1 MTTDRGPCVGELDL
15 DDGDAAALTGLAA
28 AGYSDARL
36 LIRVH
41 GAPIG
46 QLTIQVEPE
55 PTLATRA
62 RAAARAELARVLESH
77 SSWDQQFDRLS
88 GRAEWEARVG
98 CPQRRAEKSGAGLSV
113 IVCTRNRPTT
123 LRDCLISL
131 QQVSYDPIEFLVVD
145 NAPSDDATRDVVA
158 ELSGTDPRIRYTCEP
173 VPGLSRARNHGIA
186 AARFDLLAF
195 TDDDVIVDP
204 GWPAALVSAFAAD
217 TRAACVTGLV
227 AARSLDA
234 AAERYFDSRYAW
246 GEAFEPR
253 RYDLEEHRGA
263 SPLYPF
269 TAGLFGVGA
278 NFAVRR
284 EVVAS
289 LKGFDP
295 LLGAGAPC
303 RGGDDLDM
311 FVRIILTGHRICYT
325 PCALVWHR
333 HRASDAALAEQVFS
347 YGYGLGAYVA
357 KRLRTGEMSV
367 ALLVRAVGYSAAV
380 WARMRG
386 ASKAGNF
393 GARGK
398 RLAVSEALGVLAGAL
413 CYCRVS
419 RQKQER

>member
-1 MTTDRGPCVGELDL
+1 VTTDRGPCVGELDL
-15 DDGDAAALTGLAA
+15 DDGDGAGLTGLVA

-46 QLTIQVEPE
+46 QLAIQVEPE
-55 PTLATRA
+55 LTLAARA
-62 RAAARAELARVLESH
+62 RAAARAELSQAVESH
-77 SSWDQQFDRLS
+77 SHWDQQFDQLS
-88 GRAEWEARVG
+88 ERAEWAARVA
-98 CPQRRAEKSGAGLSV
+98 CPQRCADKSGTGLSV
-113 IVCTRNRPTT
+113 IICTRNRPAT

-131 QQVSYDPIEFLVVD
+131 QQVSYDPIEILVVD
-145 NAPSDDATRDVVA
+145 NAPSDDATKNVVA
-158 ELSGTDPRIRYTCEP
+158 ELSDTDPRIRYTCEP
-173 VPGLSRARNHGIA
+173 IPGLSRARNHGIA
-186 AARFDLLAF
+186 AAYFDLLAF

-204 GWPAALVSAFAAD
+204 AWPAALVSAFAAD
-217 TRAACVTGLV
+217 TAAACVTGMV

-234 AAERYFDSRYAW
+234 PAERYFDLRYAW

-253 RYDLEEHRGA
+253 QYDLGEHRGA
-263 SPLYPF
+263 SSLYPF

-284 EVVAS
+284 EVVAR

-311 FVRIILTGHRICYT
+311 FVRIILAGHRICYT

-347 YGYGLGAYVA
+347 YGYGLGAYLA
-357 KRLRTGEMSV
+357 KRLRTRDMSV
-367 ALLVRAVGYSAAV
+367 GLLLRAVGYSTVV

-386 ASKAGNF
+386 ASKASSF
-393 GARGK
+393 RARGK

-419 RQKQER
+419 RQKRER